1 MWLASLAGLETL
13 LLDILYTFLC
23 FPLLSL
29 AALPSAFLA
38 CLIMHFYLMSRERKA
53 ILLEPI
59 LALAQAA
66 ATHTAYE

>member
-1 MWLASLAGLETL
+1 MRIYVTRFPRWPRDPPSRHSLN
-13 LLDILYTFLC
+13 I
-23 FPLLSL
+23 PLLAL

-66 ATHTAYE
+66 AAHMAYE